1 MTNNAEEKEFT
12 FWIIRM
18 SRLVYDTGD
27 PNKREYEK
35 TYYYAKPS
43 LVDHPEQAKHFRT
56 LKNAEKQAALWRRI
70 GYKTG
75 ILEYK
80 AQLQNGEN

>member
-1 MTNNAEEKEFT
+1 MTDTEKEFT

-18 SRLVYDTGD
+18 SRLVYLWTS
-27 PNKREYEK
+27 NSKREYEK
-35 TYYYAKPS
+35 TQYYEKPT
-43 LVDHPEQAKHFRT
+43 LVDKPERAKHFRT
-56 LKNAEKQAALWRRI
+56 KKNAEKIAATYRGI

-75 ILEYK
+75 ILKYK